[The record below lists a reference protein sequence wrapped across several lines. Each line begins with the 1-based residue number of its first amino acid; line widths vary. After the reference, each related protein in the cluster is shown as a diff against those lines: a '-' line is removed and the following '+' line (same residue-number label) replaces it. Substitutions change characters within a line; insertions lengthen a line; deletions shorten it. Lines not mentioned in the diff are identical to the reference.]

1 MLSMQRVSVLLAEGS
16 RVLREALR
24 HVVADQ
30 RDMRV
35 VGTVGNGGD
44 ALEEAE
50 RLSPRTVLLGILL
63 PDVDGIEAARRMT
76 QASSAPGVVI
86 LSPHAS
92 APIVR
97 RALDAGALGYVTHD
111 GPLQEVMKALR
122 AAAAGRRY
130 LGESVAAGFIEVP
143 RGASHAERHV
153 ESLTPAERNILKLV
167 AEGRTNPEVAGVMGL
182 SPRTVETYRIRMMRK
197 LGLDSFAGLMKYAI
211 RHGLATLD

>member
-1 MLSMQRVSVLLAEGS
+1 MQRVSVLLAEGR

-24 HVVADQ
+24 HVVAGQ

-35 VGTVGNGGD
+35 VGAVGNGSD
-44 ALEEAE
+44 ALKEAE
-50 RLSPRTVLLGILL
+50 RLSPRTVLLGSML

-97 RALDAGALGYVTHD
+97 RALEAGALGYVTQD
-111 GPLQEVMKALR
+111 CPLQEVVKALR

-130 LGESVAAGFIEVP
+130 LGESVAADLIDVS
-143 RGASHAERHV
+143 GAAGRSEQQV
-153 ESLTPAERNILKLV
+153 ENLTAAERNILKLV

-197 LGLDSFAGLMKYAI
+197 LGLESFAGLMKYAI
-211 RHGLATLD
+211 RHGLATLE

>member
-1 MLSMQRVSVLLAEGS
+1 MQRVSILLAEGR

-24 HVVADQ
+24 HVVAGQ

-35 VGTVGNGGD
+35 VGTVGNGDD
-44 ALEEAE
+44 ALKEAE
-50 RLSPRTVLLGILL
+50 RLAPRAVLLGILL

-76 QASSAPGVVI
+76 QGSTAPGVVI
-86 LSPHAS
+86 LSTHGS

-97 RALDAGALGYVTHD
+97 RALEAGALGYVTQD
-111 GPLQEVMKALR
+111 CPLQEVVKALR

-130 LGESVAAGFIEVP
+130 LGEAVAEGFIETP
-143 RGASHAERHV
+143 LRAARLERHV

-167 AEGRTNPEVAGVMGL
+167 AEGKTNPEVAGVMGL

-197 LGLDSFAGLMKYAI
+197 LELESFASLMKYAI